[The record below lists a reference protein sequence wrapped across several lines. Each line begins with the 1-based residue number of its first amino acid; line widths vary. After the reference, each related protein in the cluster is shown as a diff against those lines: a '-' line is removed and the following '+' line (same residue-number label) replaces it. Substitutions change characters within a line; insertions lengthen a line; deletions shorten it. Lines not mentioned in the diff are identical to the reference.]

1 MKISEVMQR
10 EVISANID
18 MSVQEVGRLLA
29 SEGIGGAPI
38 LSSDGQVKGII
49 SRSDL
54 INALAERSDEGL
66 MIFSDPT
73 VKVWEIMTQKVL
85 KVEADDDLQ
94 SVAQKMRDDHV
105 HRVLVYDGG
114 ELVGIAT
121 SFDLVCAFA
130 DPGSSEQ

>member
-18 MSVQEVGRLLA
+18 MSVQAVGRLLA
-29 SEGIGGAPI
+29 SHGISGTPV
-38 LSSDGQVKGII
+38 LSSEGEVKGIVT
-49 SRSDL
+49 RSDL
-54 INALAERSDEGL
+54 IRALAERSDEGL

-85 KVEADDDLQ
+85 KVDAEDDLH
-94 SVAQKMRDDHV
+94 SVASKMRDEHV

-130 DPGSSEQ
+130 DSEPSE